1 MGGSSSGIPGSAA
14 SSGSGS
20 SMNSELTTL
29 QTQSFQFSPGGSA
42 ASSTIYQWPQ
52 NGYYPA
58 SDWTAS
64 TSTIYTSGTTI
75 PGAPLMA
82 VVTPLPHAQVED
94 VPTAILTSTA
104 TSMPLNRVVYA
115 PTLEP
120 TSEATCKPQKR
131 GRGRP
136 KGSKNK
142 TKKLTM
148 ECGSQTVE
156 SSLES
161 KM

>member
-1 MGGSSSGIPGSAA
+1 MK
-14 SSGSGS
+14 
-20 SMNSELTTL
+20 
-29 QTQSFQFSPGGSA
+29 QFRFC
-42 ASSTIYQWPQ
+42 
-52 NGYYPA
+52 
-58 SDWTAS
+58 
-64 TSTIYTSGTTI
+64 
-75 PGAPLMA
+75 
-82 VVTPLPHAQVED
+82 
-94 VPTAILTSTA
+94 
-104 TSMPLNRVVYA
+104 RVVYA

-161 KM
+161 KMSSVSSSPSRCSLSGTPHIDLDDVSLYIQLGKKGFNKTLFMEQNYPDYRRCGRGMGRSSLLKNGYIFS

>member
-1 MGGSSSGIPGSAA
+1 MYNGFKNLSATYYILDTIFITKCSIYEEKFNKISFLGTAGANNSSPLHLQTGSSSGIPGSAA

-104 TSMPLNRVVYA
+104 TSMPLNR
-115 PTLEP
+115 
-120 TSEATCKPQKR
+120 
-131 GRGRP
+131 
-136 KGSKNK
+136 
-142 TKKLTM
+142 
-148 ECGSQTVE
+148 
-156 SSLES
+156 
-161 KM
+161 